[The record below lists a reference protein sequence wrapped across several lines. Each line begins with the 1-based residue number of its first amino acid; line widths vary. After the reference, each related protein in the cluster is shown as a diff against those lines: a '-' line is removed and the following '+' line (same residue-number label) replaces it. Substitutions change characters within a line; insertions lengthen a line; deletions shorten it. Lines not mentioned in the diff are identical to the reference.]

1 MARTILEFHK
11 KNLAARLVVLT
22 GRGHVQGG
30 FGIPNYLHQK
40 SSAKQLVLLP

>member
-1 MARTILEFHK
+1 
-11 KNLAARLVVLT
+11 LT

-30 FGIPNYLHQK
+30 FGIPNYVRQK